1 MTLYEAE
8 VNYLKDT
15 AVFSIIQNKGPISP
29 QG

>member
-15 AVFSIIQNKGPISP
+15 VVFSINKNKGPVSP
-29 QG
+29 PG